1 MLVTAVSSFWIQS
14 KGHFSAIHVL
24 SVSVLFLLAAI
35 VYFAT
40 TGRIRGHRTSVV
52 ATYVGALLVAGAFAL
67 MPHRRLGQIVW
78 SGLGLT

>member
-1 MLVTAVSSFWIQS
+1 
-14 KGHFSAIHVL
+14 
-24 SVSVLFLLAAI
+24 

-40 TGRIRGHRTSVV
+40 TGRIRGHRITVI

-78 SGLGLT
+78 SGLGLI